1 MTARPIPDGYH
12 AVTPYLM
19 VKGGARALEFYK
31 NVFDATVVVRM
42 DMPGGPVAHAEIKI
56 GDSIVMLAD
65 EQPGAIY
72 PGPETLGGTPVGIH
86 LYVPDS
92 DATFAKAIAAGAR
105 QKKPIQ
111 DQFYGDRSGTILDP
125 FGHLWT
131 ISTHKEDVSPE
142 EMKKRMEAM
151 AKKAGV

>member
-1 MTARPIPDGYH
+1 MTVQAIPDGYH

-19 VKGGARALEFYK
+19 VKGGARALDFYK

-42 DMPGGPVAHAEIKI
+42 DMPGGLVAHAEIKI

-111 DQFYGDRSGTILDP
+111 DQFYGDRSGTIVDP

-131 ISTHKEDVSPE
+131 ISTHKEDVPPE

>member
-1 MTARPIPDGYH
+1 MTVQAIPDGYH

-19 VKGGARALEFYK
+19 VKGGARALDFYK

-42 DMPGGPVAHAEIKI
+42 DMPGGLVAHAEIKI

-105 QKKPIQ
+105 QKKPIE
-111 DQFYGDRSGTILDP
+111 DQFYGDRSGTIVDP

-131 ISTHKEDVSPE
+131 ISTHKEDVPPE